1 LIFLATVCLLVSV
14 LAMLTWRA
22 VRQVRL
28 DRALIAAIEDHN
40 VPLALSLL
48 ERGADGQARE
58 LAPEQPSLWSQ
69 LLDRLRGRKLPSAT
83 GPSALAIVMQ
93 TPYRSHLWYDYTP
106 SLPLVRALLQRG
118 ADPNAQGTDGYTALM
133 YAAVYDRPDL
143 MCKHQKSAQTC
154 LAKRLTSGC
163 GEGTSSGLMQLLMDH
178 GANPN
183 VRDDSGEFLLL
194 FFERESKGH
203 VGSYLFSPPKPGQGK
218 TLLICLCERRK
229 PSCVKVLVDGRA
241 DVNAR
246 GDMGQT
252 ALMEG
257 VEAGDAETVKLLLDH
272 HADWRSKDAE
282 GGTALQTAQIYAR
295 QGSSEHR
302 AIVGLLK
309 QAGATW

>member
-133 YAAVYDRPDL
+133 YAAVYDRPD
-143 MCKHQKSAQTC
+143 
-154 LAKRLTSGC
+154 
-163 GEGTSSGLMQLLMDH
+163 LMQLLMDH

>member
-1 LIFLATVCLLVSV
+1 MKRRACRVTLIFLATVCLLVSV

-133 YAAVYDRPDL
+133 YAAVYDRPD
-143 MCKHQKSAQTC
+143 
-154 LAKRLTSGC
+154 
-163 GEGTSSGLMQLLMDH
+163 LMQLLMDH